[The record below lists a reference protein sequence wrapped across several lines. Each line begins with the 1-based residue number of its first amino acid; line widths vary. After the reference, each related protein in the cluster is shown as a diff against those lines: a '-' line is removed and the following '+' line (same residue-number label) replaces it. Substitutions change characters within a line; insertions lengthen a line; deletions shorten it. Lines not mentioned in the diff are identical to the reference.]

1 MTARSLLTALSL
13 SLLLAPNWAHA
24 QGSCGN
30 LLPGDYDC
38 TLGTPDGDRSYQVHV
53 PASVTPGI
61 PAPLVIDMHGWT
73 LTASDQRALSGW
85 EAKADSEGFIVS
97 WPQGLGNAWN
107 SQGEC
112 CAFGGTQDDVA
123 FIESVVAAISAA
135 ASIDPNQVFATGL
148 SNGGSQSHT
157 MACESADL
165 FAAVAPVSFSLSGGS
180 NSAEIIANCNPS
192 RGIPVI
198 HFHGTADELASYT
211 DGVLDSLGAQ
221 ESLDAWVQIQSCDL
235 VQRDEQISPNTLCE
249 THAGCTDA
257 VSVTLC
263 TVADGTHFLYGQLG
277 TTTIPDQAWA
287 FFQSFQQQPSAPP
300 VPSLLP
306 GGAVAMSLGL
316 ALSAWSVLR
325 PQKRG

>member
-1 MTARSLLTALSL
+1 LDTRILLTTLSL
-13 SLLLAPNWAHA
+13 CLLLVPDRAHA

-38 TLGTPDGDRSYQVHV
+38 TIATPDGERSYQVHV
-53 PASVTPGI
+53 PASVTPGL
-61 PAPLVIDMHGWT
+61 PVPLVIDMHGWT

-85 EAKADSEGFIVS
+85 EAKADVEGFIVS
-97 WPQGLGNAWN
+97 WPQGLENAWN

-123 FIESVVAAISAA
+123 FIESVVASISAA

-148 SNGGSQSHT
+148 SNGASQSHT

-165 FAAVAPVSFSLSGGS
+165 FAAVAPVSFSLSGGG
-180 NSAEIIANCNPS
+180 NAAEIVANCNPS

-221 ESLDAWVQIQSCDL
+221 ESLAAWAQIQSCDP
-235 VQRDEQISPNTLCE
+235 VRREEQISVNTLCE
-249 THAGCTDA
+249 THASCTDA

-263 TVADGTHFLYGQLG
+263 TVAGGTHFLYGQLG
-277 TTTIPDQAWA
+277 ATTIPDEAWA
-287 FFQSFQQQPSAPP
+287 FFQSFQRRPPASP

-306 GGAVAMSLGL
+306 SGAAAMSLGL
-316 ALSAWSVLR
+316 ALSAWIVLR
-325 PQKRG
+325 QRKCG